1 MKPFARQVLA
11 RVPLAEAVLLV
22 LRWVVDETHLGNLFA
37 RHRGRCREQ
46 VISFSL
52 LVQLISDALLQYDGS
67 GRQSFER
74 AVEGGRLVASIQAA
88 YGKLRRL
95 PIGLSMAFLEQ
106 CTVRLQQLF
115 PVRMLTALPRSLSRF
130 AVIVLDGKA
139 IKHVARRL
147 KLVRGAQAGL
157 SGGRALVAMTLKEG
171 LALLMHAHP
180 DGEAN
185 DVAFLSDILPVIR
198 QRISGCRLFLADRAF
213 CGPKLFAWLVG
224 SADYFV
230 VRYAARAIFQADPTR
245 PARHKKDR
253 KGRRYVEC
261 WGWLGRPSHPQRCYV
276 RHITLLL
283 PGGDKLILVTNLL
296 EPKEVPAVDLLDLYR
311 LRWSIEQ
318 MFQQV
323 TEVFH
328 LKALIGSTPEATI
341 FQFAFCLLLYNIIQV
356 VRAYVAEA
364 QKRPGRTISAEK
376 LFVDVHRHLI
386 TWTDLIP
393 LASTVA
399 YLNSFSSPEA
409 LRARLRRVLKSS
421 WSDRWIKSPP
431 SKHPPRAAPKK
442 KTRYTHGSVYRILL
456 AYQEKTAKNRSCG

>member
-1 MKPFARQVLA
+1 M
-11 RVPLAEAVLLV
+11 
-22 LRWVVDETHLGNLFA
+22 
-37 RHRGRCREQ
+37 
-46 VISFSL
+46 
-52 LVQLISDALLQYDGS
+52 
-67 GRQSFER
+67 
-74 AVEGGRLVASIQAA
+74 
-88 YGKLRRL
+88 
-95 PIGLSMAFLEQ
+95 
-106 CTVRLQQLF
+106 
-115 PVRMLTALPRSLSRF
+115 
-130 AVIVLDGKA
+130 
-139 IKHVARRL
+139 
-147 KLVRGAQAGL
+147 
-157 SGGRALVAMTLKEG
+157 
-171 LALLMHAHP
+171 
-180 DGEAN
+180 
-185 DVAFLSDILPVIR
+185 
-198 QRISGCRLFLADRAF
+198 
-213 CGPKLFAWLVG
+213 
-224 SADYFV
+224 
-230 VRYAARAIFQADPTR
+230 
-245 PARHKKDR
+245 
-253 KGRRYVEC
+253 
-261 WGWLGRPSHPQRCYV
+261 
-276 RHITLLL
+276 
-283 PGGDKLILVTNLL
+283 VTNLL

-328 LKALIGSTPEATI
+328 LKALIGSTPKATI

-409 LRARLRRVLKSS
+409 IRARLRRVLKSS